1 MIINE
6 EALKALKL
14 GAPVDAIGQEL
25 IFLDDT
31 ISVQG
36 VIKNIHWTSLKKAHT
51 PTFFVH
57 DNLYNVYFSV
67 KINLSNI
74 QDAVT
79 HVESVYKSVFPDD
92 PFDYFFLD
100 DAFNRQY
107 QADLQFGN
115 LFSAFSGL
123 AIFIACL
130 GLFALV
136 SYSATLRIK
145 EIGIRKVL
153 GASISNLM
161 LLLSR
166 EYLILLSLAVTLA
179 IPATIIGGKA
189 WLDNYAYRTEIGLD
203 LLLVPGLILL
213 LISVLTVS
221 YRTYAT
227 AKANP
232 VESLRAE

>member
-1 MIINE
+1 H
-6 EALKALKL
+6 
-14 GAPVDAIGQEL
+14 
-25 IFLDDT
+25 
-31 ISVQG
+31 
-36 VIKNIHWTSLKKAHT
+36 IKSTYQSI
-51 PTFFVH
+51 
-57 DNLYNVYFSV
+57 YN
-67 KINLSNI
+67 
-74 QDAVT
+74 
-79 HVESVYKSVFPDD
+79 DD
-92 PFDYFFLD
+92 PFHYFFLD
-100 DAFNRQY
+100 DNFNQQY

-166 EYLILLSLAVTLA
+166 EYLVLLLIAIVLAV
-179 IPATIIGGKA
+179 PATILGGRA
-189 WLDNYAYRTEIGLD
+189 WLENYAYKTEIGLD
-203 LLLVPGLILL
+203 LLLIPGVILL

-221 YRTYAT
+221 YRTYTT
-227 AKANP
+227 AKTNP
-232 VESLRAE
+232 AESLRAE